1 MPTKKD
7 RVTINLSHSTKVK
20 WDTLSKDMRLSK
32 SQLVS
37 AWVESK
43 KEVPVLKLDDPA
55 LRKLDEIYNR
65 INHISG
71 NVNQFQ
77 HAVNTLK
84 ASGALKPADLFD
96 FDAQL
101 RLVELQK
108 IREILDS
115 IRKELT
121 RNGNNQRDV

>member
-7 RVTINLSHSTKVK
+7 RVTVNLSHSAKAR
-20 WDTLSKDMRLSK
+20 WDTLSKKTGLSK

-37 AWVESK
+37 AWVYSE
-43 KEVPVLKLDDPA
+43 KEAPVLKLDDPA

-65 INHISG
+65 ISHISG

-77 HAVNTLK
+77 HAVNSLK

-101 RLVELQK
+101 RLLELQK

-115 IRKELT
+115 MRKELT
-121 RNGNNQRDV
+121 RNGNN

>member
-7 RVTINLSHSTKVK
+7 RVTINVSHSTKVK

-43 KEVPVLKLDDPA
+43 KKVPVLKLDDPA
-55 LRKLDEIYNR
+55 LHKIDEIYNL
-65 INHISG
+65 IAHISG
-71 NVNQFQ
+71 NVNQYQ
-77 HAVNTLK
+77 HAVNALK
-84 ASGALKPADLFD
+84 KKNALKPADLFD
-96 FDAQL
+96 FDIEL
-101 RLVELQK
+101 KTSELQK
-108 IREILDS
+108 IRESLDA

-121 RNGNNQRDV
+121 RNGNN